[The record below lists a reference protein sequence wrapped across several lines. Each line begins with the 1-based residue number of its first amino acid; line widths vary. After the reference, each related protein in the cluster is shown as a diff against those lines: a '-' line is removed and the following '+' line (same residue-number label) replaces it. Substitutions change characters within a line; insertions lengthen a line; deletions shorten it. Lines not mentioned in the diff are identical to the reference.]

1 MWKTGKTDGDLVRYV
16 PNILPVT
23 RQNQI
28 ASDNPRQA
36 YASDTYT
43 DKKVL
48 EFVIEL
54 TANSYTNYSSM
65 EIVLP
70 MRFVKN
76 TSKISQL
83 AATLMTV
90 NNFFTRWFTDIDI
103 RRYPD
108 DLKILPTDN
117 AVAIHDYANAQL
129 KYLPKKSVE
138 TLLKSFLYSNK
149 PVYLDENTDRRDND
163 HASVTNVR
171 MKI

>member
-1 MWKTGKTDGDLVRYV
+1 MLKQISNKIQLGAKLNPLNDYGGVPSVDEDGNLQSLFQKVDRVGTLWKTGKTDGDLVRYV
-16 PNILPVT
+16 PDILPVT

-28 ASDNPRQA
+28 ASDNPRQV

-48 EFVIEL
+48 EFAIEL
-54 TANSYTNYSSM
+54 TANTYTNYSSM

-70 MRFVKN
+70 IRFVKN

-117 AVAIHDYANAQL
+117 AVAIHDYATRN
-129 KYLPKKSVE
+129 
-138 TLLKSFLYSNK
+138 
-149 PVYLDENTDRRDND
+149 
-163 HASVTNVR
+163 
-171 MKI
+171 